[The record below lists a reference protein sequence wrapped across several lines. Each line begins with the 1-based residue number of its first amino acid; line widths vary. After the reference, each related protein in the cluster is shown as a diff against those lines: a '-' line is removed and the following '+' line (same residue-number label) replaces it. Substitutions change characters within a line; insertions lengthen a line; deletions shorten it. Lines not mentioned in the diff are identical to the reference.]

1 LKGNKTRSKVYVSAG
16 RGLTPRFANKNFALP
31 CFINS
36 ALTPMKESNR
46 YDKIFKENIE
56 AVTMV
61 LVEKVLGI
69 QVRDSERLPYEL
81 PVTLERK
88 PDQLLKITDHNNETF
103 ILHLEFQVADEKEMA
118 ERMLEYWVL
127 LHRKY
132 KLPIRQYVFY
142 LSEGT
147 PKMATQLKA
156 DNVQYHF
163 DLISIAQVD
172 HQKFLSSNKPEE
184 IIFAVLGN
192 IGDEK
197 PEKVALEVVTQLQR
211 FSPNQL
217 TFQKHLQQLR
227 ILINLRKLK
236 PFITSIMESI
246 TQYIKPEDDYF
257 YKKGIE
263 EGVEK
268 GVEKDKQE
276 VIIRLLRKTSFSN
289 EQIAEI
295 VNVPVDLVERIKK
308 EQGQSK

>member
-1 LKGNKTRSKVYVSAG
+1 
-16 RGLTPRFANKNFALP
+16 
-31 CFINS
+31 
-36 ALTPMKESNR
+36 MKESNR

-61 LVEKVLGI
+61 LVEKVLDI
-69 QVRDSERLPYEL
+69 QVRTSERLPDDL

-88 PDQLLKITDHNNETF
+88 PDQLLKITDRDNKTF

-118 ERMLEYWVL
+118 ERMLEYWILVR
-127 LHRKY
+127 RKY

-142 LSEGT
+142 LADGV

-163 DLISIAQVD
+163 TLIPIAQVD
-172 HQKFLSSNKPEE
+172 HQKFLTSNKPEE

-211 FSPNQL
+211 FSPDQL

-236 PFITSIMESI
+236 PFITTIMESI
-246 TQYIKPEDDYF
+246 SHYIKPEDDHF
-257 YKKGIE
+257 YKKGVEIGIE
-263 EGVEK
+263 KENQK
-268 GVEKDKQE
+268 
-276 VIIRLLRKTSFSN
+276 VILNLLRKTPFDN

-295 VNVPVDLVERIKK
+295 VNVPVALVESIRK
-308 EQGQSK
+308 EQAK

>member
-1 LKGNKTRSKVYVSAG
+1 
-16 RGLTPRFANKNFALP
+16 
-31 CFINS
+31 
-36 ALTPMKESNR
+36 MKESKR

-69 QVRDSERLPYEL
+69 EVRESERLPYEL

-88 PDQLLKITDHNNETF
+88 PDQLLKITDRKNETF

-127 LHRKY
+127 VHRKY

-147 PKMATQLKA
+147 PKMATHLKV
-156 DNVQYHF
+156 DNVQYHYL
-163 DLISIAQVD
+163 LIPIAQID

-192 IGDEK
+192 IGNEK

-211 FSPNQL
+211 FSPDQL

-236 PFITSIMESI
+236 PFIATIMESI
-246 TQYIKPEDDYF
+246 TQYIKPEDDYL
-257 YKKGIE
+257 YKKGVE
-263 EGVEK
+263 EGIEK
-268 GVEKDKQE
+268 G
-276 VIIRLLRKTSFSN
+276 ITSLLQKTAFSN

-295 VNVPVDLVERIKK
+295 INVPIGLVEKMRTALGKAK
-308 EQGQSK
+308 